1 MARGYISE
9 RDQGRIF
16 EKKFELKFEQWSENY
31 AEFCREVVMD
41 NSELQIES
49 VIPIFGLLSALSG

>member
-1 MARGYISE
+1 MARDYISG

-31 AEFCREVVMD
+31 AEICREVVMD

-49 VIPIFGLLSALSG
+49 AIPIFGLLSALFG